1 MATNYNLKFYKGG
14 NQPTEAG
21 SIWFKDGLLSVIG
34 VDQQP
39 EYFSGVRD
47 ANFAENVLTIVK
59 ANGVEV
65 KLDFSDVASKDNVDS
80 LLGSLRD
87 SINTLSATVD
97 ANKTAAETGIQAA
110 KDAAHDAADAAGA
123 VADDLAEYVEANN
136 AAVDVIRQDLAGYK
150 TTNDAAVKGVSDRV
164 TSLENTVTGENGLAD
179 KVEALEGLF
188 SGTEGK
194 GVQSMIDD
202 SIAGLDADITSAEGT
217 KVRVQVVEVDGKV
230 TEVKVTEDFTAI
242 TDAIT
247 AEAERADAAE
257 KVNADAIAAEK
268 ARIDILVGAKDE
280 EGNFVDAGKSV
291 RTIANEELAA
301 QLLAGPDGAVDNFKT
316 LQELAAWLEEHPESA
331 AAMNTAIQKNATD
344 IENITKENGTIDTKV
359 AAAEGRVDE
368 KLKDYA
374 KTSEV
379 EDALEA
385 YSTTEQMNAAIKVV
399 GDKADA
405 NATAI
410 ENITKDGGAIAKAI
424 SAAEGRVAE
433 TYATKQALTDGLA
446 GKVDNDAF
454 TTYQGTVTEA
464 LAGKATVAAVEKNAE
479 DIEAIQT
486 QLANGLF
493 WQTF

>member
-14 NQPTEAG
+14 NQPQEAG

-34 VDQQP
+34 VDLQP

-47 ANFAENVLTIVK
+47 ASFAENVLTIVK
-59 ANGVEV
+59 ANGDEV

-97 ANKTAAETGIQAA
+97 ANKTAAETGIQEA
-110 KDAAHDAADAAGA
+110 KDAAQDAADAADA
-123 VADDLAEYVEANN
+123 VADDLAEYVEAND

-150 TTNDAAVKGVSDRV
+150 NTNDNRVKAVEDRATALEGKV
-164 TSLENTVTGENGLAD
+164 DGEDGLVNKVESLEKLFTGTEGGVQDIVTGEIAKLGG
-179 KVEALEGLF
+179 EATG
-188 SGTEGK
+188 
-194 GVQSMIDD
+194 
-202 SIAGLDADITSAEGT
+202 EGT
-217 KVRVQVVEVDGKV
+217 YVDVKV
-230 TEVKVTEDFTAI
+230 TTAGGQVTGVVVTEDFTAI

-257 KVNADAIAAEK
+257 KANADAIAAEK

-379 EDALEA
+379 EDALKA

-410 ENITKDGGAIAKAI
+410 ENITKDGGAIANAI

>member
-14 NQPTEAG
+14 NQPQEAG

-34 VDQQP
+34 VDLQP
-39 EYFSGVRD
+39 EYFSGLQDVT
-47 ANFAENVLTIVK
+47 FENNKLVIVK
-59 ANGVEV
+59 ADGKTKVE
-65 KLDFSDVASKDNVDS
+65 LDFSDVASAGEVKTVLS
-80 LLGSLRD
+80 TLRD
-87 SINTLSATVD
+87 SINELSATVD
-97 ANKTAAETGIQAA
+97 ANKTAAETGIQEA
-110 KDAAHDAADAAGA
+110 KDAAQDAADAAGA
-123 VADDLAEYVEANN
+123 VAGDLAEYVETNN
-136 AAVDVIRQDLAGYK
+136 AAVDLIRQGLAGYK
-150 TTNDAAVKGVSDRV
+150 TDNDDRV
-164 TSLENTVTGENGLAD
+164 KAVEDRATALEGKVDGEDGLVNKVESLEKLFTGTEGGVQDIVTGEIAKLGG
-179 KVEALEGLF
+179 EATG
-188 SGTEGK
+188 
-194 GVQSMIDD
+194 
-202 SIAGLDADITSAEGT
+202 EGT
-217 KVRVQVVEVDGKV
+217 YVDVKV
-230 TEVKVTEDFTAI
+230 TTAGGQVTGVVVTEDFTAI
-242 TDAIT
+242 TNAIT
-247 AEAERADAAE
+247 AEAERAGAAE
-257 KVNADAIAAEK
+257 KANADAIAAEK

-379 EDALEA
+379 EDALKA

-424 SAAEGRVAE
+424 SEAEGRVAE

>member
-34 VDQQP
+34 VDLQP

-59 ANGVEV
+59 ANGDEV

-87 SINTLSATVD
+87 SINELSATVD
-97 ANKTAAETGIQAA
+97 ANKTAAETGIQEA
-110 KDAAHDAADAAGA
+110 KDAAQDAADAAGA
-123 VADDLAEYVEANN
+123 VADDLAEYVEAND
-136 AAVDVIRQDLAGYK
+136 AAVDVIRKDLADYE
-150 TTNDAAVKGVSDRV
+150 TENNDRV
-164 TSLENTVTGENGLAD
+164 KAVEDRATALEGKVDGEDGLVKKVESLEKLFTGTEGGVQDIVTGEIAKLGG
-179 KVEALEGLF
+179 EATG
-188 SGTEGK
+188 
-194 GVQSMIDD
+194 
-202 SIAGLDADITSAEGT
+202 EGT
-217 KVRVQVVEVDGKV
+217 YVDVKV
-230 TEVKVTEDFTAI
+230 TTAGGQVTGVVVTEDFTAI

-257 KVNADAIAAEK
+257 KANADAIAAEK

-301 QLLAGPDGAVDNFKT
+301 QLIGENADEALDT
-316 LQELAAWLEEHPESA
+316 LKEIADWIQQHPEDA
-331 AAMNTAIQKNATD
+331 AAMNTAIEKNATD
-344 IENITKENGTIDTKV
+344 ITNITKENGTIDTKV

-379 EDALEA
+379 EGALEA
-385 YSTTEQMNAAIKVV
+385 YSTTEEMNAAIKVV

-410 ENITKDGGAIAKAI
+410 ENITKEGGAIANAV

-479 DIEAIQT
+479 DIEALQT
-486 QLANGLF
+486 QVNNGLIWAHF
-493 WQTF
+493 A

>member
-14 NQPTEAG
+14 TQQPSEVG
-21 SIWFKDGLLSVIG
+21 SIWFNNGLLSVVG
-34 VDQQP
+34 KNGL
-39 EYFSGVRD
+39 EYFSGLQD
-47 ANFAENVLTIVK
+47 ADFKDNKLTIVK
-59 ANGVEV
+59 ADGKTKVE
-65 KLDFSDVASKDNVDS
+65 LDFSDVPSKDNVDS

-87 SINTLSATVD
+87 RIDTLSATVD
-97 ANKTAAETGIQAA
+97 ANKTAAENGIQEA
-110 KDAAHDAADAAGA
+110 KDAAQDAADAADA
-123 VADDLAEYVEANN
+123 VAGDLAGYKTTNN
-136 AAVDVIRQDLAGYK
+136 AAVDVIRKDLAGYK
-150 TTNDAAVKGVSDRV
+150 TDNDVRVKAVEDRATALEGKV
-164 TSLENTVTGENGLAD
+164 DGEDGLIKKVETLENLFTGTEGGVQDIVTGEIAKLGG
-179 KVEALEGLF
+179 EATG
-188 SGTEGK
+188 
-194 GVQSMIDD
+194 
-202 SIAGLDADITSAEGT
+202 EGT
-217 KVRVQVVEVDGKV
+217 YVDVKV
-230 TEVKVTEDFTAI
+230 TTAGGQVTDVVVTEDFTAI
-242 TDAIT
+242 TNAIT
-247 AEAERADAAE
+247 AEAERAGAAE
-257 KVNADAIAAEK
+257 KANADAIAAEK
-268 ARIDILVGAKDE
+268 ARIDVLVGAKDD

-301 QLLAGPDGAVDNFKT
+301 QLIGENADEALDT
-316 LQELAAWLEEHPESA
+316 LKEIADWIQQHPEDA
-331 AAMNTAIQKNATD
+331 AAMNTAIEKNATD
-344 IENITKENGTIDTKV
+344 ITNITKENGTIDTKV

-379 EDALEA
+379 EGALEA
-385 YSTTEQMNAAIKVV
+385 YSTTEEMNAAIKVV

-410 ENITKDGGAIAKAI
+410 EDITKEGGAIANAV

-446 GKVDNDAF
+446 GKVDNDTF

>member
-14 NQPTEAG
+14 NQPQEAG

-34 VDQQP
+34 VDLQP

-59 ANGVEV
+59 ANGDEV

-87 SINTLSATVD
+87 SINELSATVD
-97 ANKTAAETGIQAA
+97 ANKTAAENGIKEAKEAA
-110 KDAAHDAADAAGA
+110 QDAADAADA
-123 VADDLAEYVEANN
+123 VAGDLAEYETANDTRVKAVE
-136 AAVDVIRQDLAGYK
+136 DDLADYK

-194 GVQSMIDD
+194 GVQSMIAD
-202 SIAGLDADITSAEGT
+202 SIAGLDANVTSAEGT

-230 TEVKVTEDFTAI
+230 TEVKVTEDFKEI

-247 AEAERADAAE
+247 AEAERASAAE

-268 ARIDILVGAKDE
+268 ARIDVLVGAKDE

-301 QLLAGPDGAVDNFKT
+301 QLIGENADEALDT
-316 LQELAAWLEEHPESA
+316 LKEIADWIQQHPEDA
-331 AAMNTAIQKNATD
+331 TAMNTAIEKNATD
-344 IENITKENGTIDTKV
+344 ITNITKENGTIDTKV

-379 EDALEA
+379 EDALKA

-454 TTYQGTVTEA
+454 TTYQGTVTKA
-464 LAGKATVAAVEKNAE
+464 LAGKATVAAVEKNAK
-479 DIEAIQT
+479 DIEALQT
-486 QLANGLF
+486 QVNNGLIWARF
-493 WQTF
+493 A

>member
-14 NQPTEAG
+14 NQPQEAG

-34 VDQQP
+34 VDLQP

-59 ANGVEV
+59 ANGDEV

-97 ANKTAAETGIQAA
+97 ANKTAAETGIQEA

-202 SIAGLDADITSAEGT
+202 SIAGLDANVTSAEGT

-257 KVNADAIAAEK
+257 KANADAIAAEK

-280 EGNFVDAGKSV
+280 GGNFVDAGKSV

-301 QLLAGPDGAVDNFKT
+301 QLIGENADEALDT
-316 LQELAAWLEEHPESA
+316 LKEIADWIQQHPEDAS
-331 AAMNTAIQKNATD
+331 AMNSAIEKNAGD
-344 IENITKENGTIDTKV
+344 IVEITKENGTIDTKV

-379 EDALEA
+379 EDALKA

-410 ENITKDGGAIAKAI
+410 ENITKDGGAIANAI

-493 WQTF
+493 WQRF

>member
-14 NQPTEAG
+14 NQPQEAG

-34 VDQQP
+34 VDLQP

-59 ANGVEV
+59 ANGDEV

-97 ANKTAAETGIQAA
+97 ANKTAAETGIQEA
-110 KDAAHDAADAAGA
+110 KDAAQDAADAAGA

-136 AAVDVIRQDLAGYK
+136 AAVDVIRKDLAGYK
-150 TTNDAAVKGVSDRV
+150 TDNDVRVKAVEDRA
-164 TSLENTVTGENGLAD
+164 T
-179 KVEALEGLF
+179 ALEGKVDGEDGLIKKVETLENLF
-188 SGTEGK
+188 TGTEG
-194 GVQSMIDD
+194 GVQDIVTSE
-202 SIAGLDADITSAEGT
+202 IAKLGGEATGEGT
-217 KVRVQVVEVDGKV
+217 YVDVKV
-230 TEVKVTEDFTAI
+230 TTAGGQVTGVVVTEDFTAI

-247 AEAERADAAE
+247 AEAERAGAAE
-257 KVNADAIAAEK
+257 KANADAIAAEK

-454 TTYQGTVTEA
+454 ATYQGTVTEA